1 MPCLSQIMETCK
13 VLNWSEVS
21 RCPESPGIYAWYF
34 RPELTDRDIYN
45 LIESINSERKEIMQ
59 IVEDFFHERLFK
71 YFREKP
77 YKVKLSGSLKPNY
90 EGNIEHIHRISS
102 GLIER
107 IIEKPDRLFAI
118 RDLLQKSTPM
128 FASPLYVGMSK
139 NLKFRISQH
148 CRYIKQLRENASSP
162 FAKIYQFN
170 ITEEERNF
178 AERVVEKELP
188 SSRLFLT
195 YQATD
200 TSDENIYV
208 DLENIINRIYY
219 PTFGRN

>member
-1 MPCLSQIMETCK
+1 METSK

-34 RPELTDRDIYN
+34 RPELTDHDIHK
-45 LIESINSERKEIMQ
+45 LIENINSGCDESMQ
-59 IVEDFFHERLFK
+59 VVEDFFHERLFK
-71 YFREKP
+71 YFRQKP

-90 EGNIEHIHRISS
+90 EGNIEHIQKISS

-139 NLKFRISQH
+139 NLKYRISQH
-148 CRYIKQLRENASSP
+148 CNFIKQLRERSSNP
-162 FAKIYQFN
+162 FANTHQFN
-170 ITEEERNF
+170 ITDEERNF

-195 YQATD
+195 YQVTD
-200 TSDENIYV
+200 STDENIYV

>member
-1 MPCLSQIMETCK
+1 METSK

-34 RPELTDRDIYN
+34 RPELTDHDIHK
-45 LIESINSERKEIMQ
+45 LIESINSGSDESIRV
-59 IVEDFFHERLFK
+59 VEDFFHERLFK
-71 YFREKP
+71 YFRQKP

-90 EGNIEHIHRISS
+90 EGNIEHIQKISS

-139 NLKFRISQH
+139 NLKYRISQH
-148 CRYIKQLRENASSP
+148 CSFIKQLRERSSNP
-162 FAKIYQFN
+162 FANTYQFN
-170 ITEEERNF
+170 ITDEERNF

-195 YQATD
+195 YQVTD
-200 TSDENIYV
+200 STDENIHV

-219 PTFGRN
+219 PIFGRN